1 MEAPLLAGGS
11 SWVTRP
17 APGAGHGL
25 GRRALGQE
33 WAPMSRT
40 RSPDSGWHYVL
51 VILFVALGVAVM
63 HTDSGGFGGVGSH
76 GHDAVATHGQ
86 AHPAPMATASTS
98 PGPVEPTAPA
108 DPCHAVGGVCCLSAL
123 PASVPR
129 QLLALMALA
138 IAVVIGT
145 TQVPLLQRALM
156 AVQGLDHR
164 HPPDLSVLCVL
175 RT

>member
-1 MEAPLLAGGS
+1 
-11 SWVTRP
+11 
-17 APGAGHGL
+17 
-25 GRRALGQE
+25 
-33 WAPMSRT
+33 MSRT

-63 HTDSGGFGGVGSH
+63 HTDSAGFGGVGSD
-76 GHDAVATHGQ
+76 GHDAVVAHGQ
-86 AHPAPMATASTS
+86 AHPAPTATASTS
-98 PGPVEPTAPA
+98 PGPAEPTAPA

-138 IAVVIGT
+138 IAVVTGT
-145 TQVPLLQRALM
+145 TQVPSLQRALM

-164 HPPDLSVLCVL
+164 HPPDLSVLGVL

>member
-1 MEAPLLAGGS
+1 
-11 SWVTRP
+11 
-17 APGAGHGL
+17 
-25 GRRALGQE
+25 
-33 WAPMSRT
+33 MSRT

-63 HTDSGGFGGVGSH
+63 HTESAGFGAVGSH
-76 GHDAVATHGQ
+76 GHDAVAAHGQ
-86 AHPAPMATASTS
+86 AHPAPPRPAPMLAAATS
-98 PGPVEPTAPA
+98 PGPAEPTAPA

-138 IAVVIGT
+138 IAVVTGT
-145 TQVPLLQRALM
+145 TQVPSLQRALM